1 VTTVGAA
8 RHTETRIGGPVARL
22 RPPTAEVD
30 LIGSDLLSIADLPP
44 HALAGLIEDGAR
56 FAAARGRRDLR
67 STLAGRS
74 VALLFERPSLR
85 TRVSFEL
92 AVRELGGEAIVLSGT
107 EIGLGGRESA
117 ADVARTLD
125 RYVDAIVARIVRH
138 QVLEQMAAA
147 STRPVVNALTDR
159 EHPCQALA
167 DLLTLRQRFGRLG
180 GLRLA
185 WVGDPNN
192 VFRSLALAA
201 LPLGVEV
208 RIAHPAG
215 DRADRSLPAGIRST
229 SDPRVAVDGADAIYT
244 DVWVSIGDR
253 DAGARRRTLAPYAVD
268 AALMRAAAPHA
279 VALHC
284 LPAHRGEE
292 IAAEVLDGPRS
303 LAWDQA
309 ANRLPIQQ
317 AVLARLVDHPLA

>member
-1 VTTVGAA
+1 MTALEASAPGRIGHARPTVGRQAA
-8 RHTETRIGGPVARL
+8 PA
-22 RPPTAEVD
+22 AD
-30 LIGSDLLSIADLPP
+30 GSPLAGRDLLTIGDLPP
-44 HALAGLIEDGAR
+44 AAVPGLLDEAARLAS
-56 FAAARGRRDLR
+56 ARGRRDLR
-67 STLAGRS
+67 SVLAGRS

-92 AVRELGGEAIVLSGT
+92 AVRELGGEAVVLSGA

-138 QVLEQMAAA
+138 PVLEEMAAA
-147 STRPVVNALTDR
+147 SRRPVVNALTDR

-167 DLLTLRQRFGRLG
+167 DLLTLRARFGRLT

-192 VFRSLALAA
+192 VFRSLAPAA
-201 LPLGVEV
+201 SALGIDV
-208 RIAHPAG
+208 RIAHPA
-215 DRADRSLPAGIRST
+215 DHPLDPALASIVRDT
-229 SDPRVAVDGADAIYT
+229 TDPAEAVAAADAVYT
-244 DVWVSIGDR
+244 DVWVSIGDE
-253 DAGARRRTLAPYAVD
+253 DADERRRAFAGYTVD
-268 AALMRAAAPHA
+268 GALLRHAAPHV

-284 LPAHRGEE
+284 LPAHRGDE
-292 IAAEVLDGPRS
+292 ISADVLDGPRS

-309 ANRLPIQQ
+309 ANRLPVQQ
-317 AVLARLVDHPLA
+317 AVLAALLAG